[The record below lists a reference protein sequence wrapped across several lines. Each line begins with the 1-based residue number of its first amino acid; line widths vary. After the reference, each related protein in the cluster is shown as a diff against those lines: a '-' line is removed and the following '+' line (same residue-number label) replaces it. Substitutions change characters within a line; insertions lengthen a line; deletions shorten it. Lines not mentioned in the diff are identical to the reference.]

1 MESARAEVGRAS
13 GEQLENLNAKIQ
25 DLQTQLEAARQ
36 QKERAVSLAELT
48 KAGYVYV
55 ISNIGSFGED
65 VYKVGMTRRW
75 EPMERIRELSG
86 ASVPFGYDVHAMMYS
101 ENAPALETAL
111 HRWMED
117 RRMNLVNPRKE
128 FFQIGL
134 HEIEAFARKNG
145 VTIEFTRLAE
155 AREYRETIATRAASQ
170 KPSADQQD
178 SFPES
183 LFVDSKAG

>member
-1 MESARAEVGRAS
+1 
-13 GEQLENLNAKIQ
+13 
-25 DLQTQLEAARQ
+25 
-36 QKERAVSLAELT
+36 
-48 KAGYVYV
+48 
-55 ISNIGSFGED
+55 
-65 VYKVGMTRRW
+65 
-75 EPMERIRELSG
+75 
-86 ASVPFGYDVHAMMYS
+86 
-101 ENAPALETAL
+101 
-111 HRWMED
+111 MED

-134 HEIEAFARKNG
+134 HEIEAFARKNS

-183 LFVDSKAG
+183 LFVDASASKLAEPADNT